1 MVKWVLAAR
10 LMGIGWYI
18 GLCVAGGILGGIW
31 VDNELGTSIL
41 FTLLGIVLGTAMAL
55 YGTYRMISPLIR
67 EARGNNDNGD

>member
-1 MVKWVLAAR
+1 MDKWVVAAR

-31 VDNELGTSIL
+31 VDNKLGTSIV
-41 FTLLGIVLGTAMAL
+41 FTLVGIVLGTAVAL

-67 EARGNNDNGD
+67 EGRGNDDNGD